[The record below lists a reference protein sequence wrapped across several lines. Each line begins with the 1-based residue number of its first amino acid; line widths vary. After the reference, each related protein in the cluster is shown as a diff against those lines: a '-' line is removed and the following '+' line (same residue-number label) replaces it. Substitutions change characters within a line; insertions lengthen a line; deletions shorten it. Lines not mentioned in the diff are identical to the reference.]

1 MEKKSDYLF
10 SYPPNLQELDL
21 ATMVTMYRGRGDVKK
36 ATSGNYIAC
45 SVTKKVL
52 REAKE
57 WFGLYYSQ
65 DAWDSLLTKNSKGY
79 PLTEAELNALGLA
92 SINSSDP
99 PHREFVEKN
108 IGTISKLA
116 YLIINDIKQ
125 FGFITEDE
133 NGFLLITP
141 QGERALQG
149 IAKRVYGKPFS
160 PEMLV
165 SQQDQ
170 KTELAAGKSKKPGN
184 DQPSLF

>member
-1 MEKKSDYLF
+1 MEKKPGHIF

-21 ATMVTMYRGRGDVKK
+21 ATMVTLYRGRGDVKK
-36 ATSGNYIAC
+36 ASSGNYIAC
-45 SVTKKVL
+45 TVTKKVL

-65 DAWDSLLTKNSKGY
+65 EAWDSLLTKNSKGY

-92 SINSSDP
+92 ASNADEP

-108 IGTISKLA
+108 IGAIPKLA

-133 NGFLLITP
+133 NGFLMITP

-149 IAKRVYGKPFS
+149 ISKRLYGKPFS
-160 PEMLV
+160 PKMLV
-165 SQQDQ
+165 VQQENE
-170 KTELAAGKSKKPGN
+170 TEVAAGKPKKPGSG
-184 DQPSLF
+184 QPSLF